1 MRILACAEEEILS
14 LFVMAVASLLE
25 LLFILSASSPL
36 IYPHYTCMYLFS
48 VSKKIDLGFIL
59 NLNSHIQVL
68 CTPVK
73 VCHDGRIL
81 HNEGISN

>member
-48 VSKKIDLGFIL
+48 VSKENRLRL
-59 NLNSHIQVL
+59 HIESKFL
-68 CTPVK
+68 SSSTMYTSES
-73 VCHDGRIL
+73 L
-81 HNEGISN
+81 S